1 MLDSETSHKIYD
13 GPIGT
18 SFDAAKVFNRRIA
31 LRCEISVYFYFLFKL
46 DKNWFVDA
54 KCIVFVN
61 IFTILASPDIRQRPS
76 GLLTVIVWALME

>member
-1 MLDSETSHKIYD
+1 MLRQVSRCMTCLMGQLLRQQEHL
-13 GPIGT
+13 
-18 SFDAAKVFNRRIA
+18 IA
-31 LRCEISVYFYFLFKL
+31 LRCEISEYFYVLFKDQNSFL
-46 DKNWFVDA
+46 DA